1 MAKIKAAVKKN
12 QITVKSK
19 LDKTEGINGRDIQ
32 VFQSKLIR
40 GLMRP
45 VVESERVITYT
56 APVGITLEK
65 YLKGGITK
73 NDFFIVLAQTI
84 EMIKKVE
91 RNNFDVNNIVFDMQ
105 YVFINVMTKEVSF
118 IYQPIINTNSKVNL
132 FGFLY
137 NVAETSVLSWQDEAI
152 VVPKFVNFLRSMT
165 YFSTMDIEN
174 YILREYPEVYK
185 QVQRTKPGQSQ
196 VLNDKQWEA
205 DSGSMGRNGQQAV
218 HQASVPQTQV
228 QTTWQ
233 PSEPLNNRHYIPMDG
248 SLNGTINP
256 QFESAEE
263 PATVL
268 LVEDEEEQTTLLY
281 EEEEQ
286 TTLLHDDDYEATT
299 LLEPVIVKKPY
310 LIRVNTQERAD
321 VTKDVFMVGKE
332 QRSVDFYVS
341 GNSAVSRQHAEIIT
355 RNECYFIKDNNS
367 TNKSYVNDTVVPA
380 GVEVEIQNGD
390 KIVLAN
396 EPFEFYVEEV

>member
-1 MAKIKAAVKKN
+1 MAKIKVSIKKN

-45 VVESERVITYT
+45 VVESERVIAYT
-56 APVGITLEK
+56 APMGITLEK
-65 YLKGGITK
+65 YLKSGITK
-73 NDFFIVLAQTI
+73 NDFFLVLAQTI

-91 RNNFDVNNIVFDMQ
+91 RNNFDVNNIVLNLQ
-105 YVFINVMTKEVSF
+105 HVFINVMTKEVSF
-118 IYQPIINTNSKVNL
+118 IYQPIVNSKATVNL

-137 NVAETSVLSWQDEAI
+137 KIAEVAVLSWQDDAI
-152 VVPKFVNFLRSMT
+152 VVPKFVNFIKGMA
-165 YFSTMDIEN
+165 YFSTLTIEN
-174 YILREYPEVYK
+174 YILKEYPEVYK
-185 QVQRTKPGQSQ
+185 QVQRTKDGHSQ
-196 VLNDKQWEA
+196 ILNGKKWEA
-205 DSGSMGRNGQQAV
+205 DSGNIAYTGQQTGWQKGQMGGNGQ
-218 HQASVPQTQV
+218 
-228 QTTWQ
+228 
-233 PSEPLNNRHYIPMDG
+233 YYPMD
-248 SLNGTINP
+248 
-256 QFESAEE
+256 E
-263 PATVL
+263 PDTAL
-268 LVEDEEEQTTLLY
+268 L

-286 TTLLHDDDYEATT
+286 TALLCEEEEQTALLNDDDYEATT